1 MAQYEQEGSELARNI
16 TNTSDLSPETVSAI
30 RGATGSYQAGSQNN
44 VDNRNPDYVRIIPQ
58 RSDNGGG
65 DTGGGD
71 TGGGDT
77 GGGGRIP
84 PEVIVL
90 LNNNGVDLT
99 LNTVDRVILTGRGN
113 DRIVVNGDGNT
124 TIESLGGNDTLITS
138 GGNDSI
144 VTSAGNDSVST
155 GAGNDTIY
163 SRAGQDSVDG
173 GAGFDKLQIHGRS
186 SDYNISVVNGAL
198 VIDNGSGHRVTA
210 QNIEYIKFNDGSAVT
225 VSNTADHATVMR
237 MYESLLD
244 RSATAGESGFYA
256 HWLQQG
262 SVSLSEIV
270 RSFLAVDAVENRL
283 GRAGEVEDSSFVA
296 NLYQLAL
303 GRSATA
309 AEIAAGVAQI
319 AAADHGE
326 FVVSVIGSTEA
337 ADLYADSVMIV

>member
-16 TNTSDLSPETVSAI
+16 TNTPDLSPETVSAI
-30 RGATGSYQAGSQNN
+30 RGATGAYQAGSQNN

-58 RSDNGGG
+58 RSDDGGG

-71 TGGGDT
+71 TGGGA
-77 GGGGRIP
+77 GGRIP
-84 PEVIVL
+84 PEVVVV
-90 LNNNGVDLT
+90 LNNNGIDLT

-138 GGNDSI
+138 GGHDSI

-173 GAGFDKLQIHGRS
+173 GAGFDKLKIHGSS
-186 SDYNISVVNGAL
+186 SDYNVSVVNGAI
-198 VIDNGSGHRVTA
+198 VIDNSSGHKVTA
-210 QNIEYIKFNDGSAVT
+210 RNIEYIKFNDGSAIT
-225 VSNTADHATVMR
+225 ASTTADHATIMR

-244 RSATAGESGFYA
+244 RSATAGEAGFYA

-262 SVSLSEIV
+262 NVSLAEVV
-270 RSFLAVDAVENRL
+270 RSFLAVDAVESRL
-283 GRAGEVEDSSFVA
+283 GQAGVVEDSSFVA
-296 NLYQLAL
+296 NFYQLAL
-303 GRSATA
+303 GRAATA
-309 AEIAAGVAQI
+309 DEIESGVAQI
-319 AAADHGE
+319 AAAGYGE
-326 FVVSVIGSTEA
+326 FAVTVISSAEA
-337 ADLYADSVMIV
+337 VNLYADSVMVV